1 MEKIQS
7 KNNISKQN
15 YKFKQYSKNVID
27 SYARPF

>member
-7 KNNISKQN
+7 KNDISKQN

-27 SYARPF
+27 NYTRHF